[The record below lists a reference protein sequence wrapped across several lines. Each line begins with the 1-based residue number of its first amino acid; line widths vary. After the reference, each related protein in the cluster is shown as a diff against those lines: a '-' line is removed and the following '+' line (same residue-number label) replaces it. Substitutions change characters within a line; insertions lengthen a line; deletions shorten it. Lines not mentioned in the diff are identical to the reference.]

1 MIPMPASDCLRPTL
15 PAHGP
20 ALWAVR
26 LAASLLALT
35 PVALS
40 ASGTQ
45 VGFKDAFATAR
56 GNAFV
61 ATADNPSAIYYNPAG
76 LTQLQGQEISAT
88 AYVVQLSATFQSAYS
103 TATASLKKET
113 QLLPQVY
120 YAWAPAGAKW
130 ALGLGVYAPFGLST
144 EWNNSATPFL
154 DALFPFATKNKETY
168 TTINPVF
175 AWRLSD
181 AVSIGGGLTFNRLK
195 VDLNRGVVYSGIPYY
210 GNFRFNAD
218 GTDVGYNLGL
228 RWQPAVEHAFGLSYQ
243 ARTNFGVSGNTTLLN
258 IPISTGSP
266 QTTMQAAQANFAFPE
281 VVIAG
286 YSYRPTP
293 QWNLEADIDW
303 TNWNC
308 LKTVV
313 ISQASGPVLL
323 PFNWKAS
330 CFYELGVTRYLAD
343 GWQVSAGYTLSE
355 NSVPDDTWNPAV
367 PDATR
372 HFLCAGVGYA
382 QGPVRFMLT
391 LQRALSGTRQVNS
404 SGQNAAW
411 APYSSNGAYKTSINT
426 LSLSLDLRF

>member
-1 MIPMPASDCLRPTL
+1 MIPMPAPDCLRPTL
-15 PAHGP
+15 PAHGL

-35 PVALS
+35 PVALR

-88 AYVVQLSATFQSAYS
+88 AYVVQLSATFHPAYS
-103 TATASLKKET
+103 TVTSSLNKET
-113 QLLPQVY
+113 QVLPQVY

-130 ALGLGVYAPFGLST
+130 ALGLGIYAPFGLST
-144 EWNNSATPFL
+144 DWNNSDKPFSDSL
-154 DALFPFATKNKETY
+154 YEFATKNKETY

-175 AWRLSD
+175 AWRLTD
-181 AVSIGGGLTFNRLK
+181 TLSIGGGLTFNRLK
-195 VDLNRGVVYSGIPYY
+195 VDLNRGLLFSGIPYN
-210 GNFRFNAD
+210 GLFRLNAD

-243 ARTNFGVSGNTTLLN
+243 ARTNFSVSGTTTLRLL
-258 IPISTGSP
+258 PAFPSVQP
-266 QTTMQAAQANFAFPE
+266 MTTVNPAQAYFAFPE

-293 QWNLEADIDW
+293 QWNFEADIDW
-303 TNWNC
+303 TNWSC
-308 LKTVV
+308 LKSVAIAAAGNPGSIV
-313 ISQASGPVLL
+313 
-323 PFNWKAS
+323 FNWKAS

-355 NSVPDDTWNPAV
+355 NSVPDATWNPAV

-391 LQRALSGTRQVNS
+391 LQRALAGTRQVNS
-404 SGQNAAW
+404 GQRTLAGFS
-411 APYSSNGAYKTSINT
+411 PDGAYETSINT
-426 LSLSLDLRF
+426 LSVSLDFRF